1 MILFEKIIN
10 IMYVPVRVRQFA
22 ATSNGKIGA
31 RKIEIDKIYFKI
43 RKMVY

>member
-22 ATSNGKIGA
+22 ATSNGKIGTG
-31 RKIEIDKIYFKI
+31 KIETYKIYLKI

>member
-22 ATSNGKIGA
+22 ATSNGKIGT

>member
-22 ATSNGKIGA
+22 ATSNGKIVTG
-31 RKIEIDKIYFKI
+31 KIETDIMYFKI

>member
-22 ATSNGKIGA
+22 ATSNGKIGTG
-31 RKIEIDKIYFKI
+31 KIETDKMYFKI